1 MSRNFRKL
9 LMYIIIGLYIYIYM
23 LVERSILISS
33 TIKLKF
39 RFATRVKLSVY
50 QGAIYFRSEQL

>member
-9 LMYIIIGLYIYIYM
+9 LMYIIIGFYIYM